1 MNTSGEIIDLSQAD
15 TSGELIDLS
24 QTEVYTNRN
33 RVSRNHVKRKVLNGR
48 LLKRK

>member
-33 RVSRNHVKRKVLNGR
+33 PISRNHVKRT
-48 LLKRK
+48 LLE